1 MNKPKRKK
9 LRLNIKF
16 KNGAVVC
23 AKSPG
28 LCKECKDIEGC
39 ETIDTYYY
47 PFQGIGE
54 CLRNSERRR

>member
-1 MNKPKRKK
+1 MDKPKRKK

-28 LCKECKDIEGC
+28 QCKECKDIEGC
-39 ETIDTYYY
+39 ELINTYYY
-47 PFQGIGE
+47 PYQGIKE
-54 CLRNSERRR
+54 CFINNDRRR